1 MRLRPS
7 SPMNRRAFT
16 LTEVVI
22 AGALLLTVLSGMAS
36 LMGVAGVMQLSTT
49 VQSSTDQSAA
59 KAMNRMTLEVRE
71 AKRVQIV
78 APHQFRVFYPVVTA
92 EGPFDRFQEDT
103 SKYVEFVQADAA
115 GNANPS
121 GRYLWRKTQA
131 GRDRIIAED
140 LRSLSV
146 SSTTPHTLMLT
157 VHVWKDAGR
166 RAGSTRLTNRV
177 LYLRNN

>member
-1 MRLRPS
+1 
-7 SPMNRRAFT
+7 MNKRAFT
-16 LTEVVI
+16 LTEVVV

-36 LMGVAGVMQLSTT
+36 LMGVASMMQLSTT

-78 APHQFRVFYPVVTA
+78 APHQFRVYYPVVTA
-92 EGPFDRFQEDT
+92 DGPFDRFQED
-103 SKYVEFVQADAA
+103 SSQFVEFVQADAA
-115 GNANPS
+115 GNPNAA
-121 GRYLWRKTQA
+121 GRYLWRKTQV
-131 GRDRIIAED
+131 GNDRVIAED

-146 SSTTPHTLMLT
+146 SSTTPHTLMLS
-157 VHVWKDAGR
+157 VHVWRDAGR
-166 RAGSTRLTNRV
+166 RSGSTRLTNRV

>member
-1 MRLRPS
+1 MKLQPL
-7 SPMNRRAFT
+7 SPMNKRGFT
-16 LTEVVI
+16 LTEVVV

-36 LMGVAGVMQLSTT
+36 LMGLAGVMQLSTT

-78 APHQFRVFYPVVTA
+78 APHQFRVYYPVATT

-103 SKYVEFVQADAA
+103 SKFVEFVQADANGTPSA
-115 GNANPS
+115 S
-121 GRYLWRKTQA
+121 GRYLWRKTQL
-131 GRDRIIAED
+131 GNDRIIAED
-140 LRSLSV
+140 MRSLSV
-146 SSTTPHTLMLT
+146 SSPTPHTLMLT
-157 VHVWKDAGR
+157 VHVWRDAGR
-166 RAGSTRLTNRV
+166 RTGSTRLTNRV